1 MPMVALD
8 GAASAVTMSSFGE
21 TMQSAFSTMISDLMS
36 FTATL
41 VPVVLPLLG
50 VSIIVAYGIKT
61 FKKITAKA

>member
-8 GAASAVTMSSFGE
+8 GAAVTMSSFSE
-21 TMQSAFSTMISDLMS
+21 TMQSSFSTMITDLLS

>member
-8 GAASAVTMSSFGE
+8 GGAAVTMSSFAE
-21 TMQSAFSTMISDLMS
+21 TMQNSFTTMIADLLS

-50 VSIIVAYGIKT
+50 VSVIVAYGIKT